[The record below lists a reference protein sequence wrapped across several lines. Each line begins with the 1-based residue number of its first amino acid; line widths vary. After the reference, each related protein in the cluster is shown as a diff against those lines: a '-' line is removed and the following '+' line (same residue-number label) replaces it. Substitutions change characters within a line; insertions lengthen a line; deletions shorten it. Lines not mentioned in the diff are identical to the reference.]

1 MSLDTDSFPAVTDT
15 VTQDGIDVY
24 AELSGDFNPLHVDPE
39 AAAASEF
46 GGIIAHG
53 PIALHAFF
61 RAATTWLGVDA
72 LPATSD
78 VRVTYRAPTRPGDEV
93 TCELRELTEPTP
105 GRLDVVADCV
115 KSDGTVVVS
124 IKATLAV
131 PAAAD

>member
-1 MSLDTDSFPAVTDT
+1 MSAFPVVTDL

-72 LPATSD
+72 LPPTSE
-78 VRVTYRAPTRPGDEV
+78 VKVVYRAPTRPDDEI
-93 TCELRELTEPTP
+93 TCELRSQATLDD
-105 GRLDVVADCV
+105 GRTALEAECV
-115 KSDGTVVVS
+115 KQDGTVVVS
-124 IKATLAV
+124 IRATLAT
-131 PAAAD
+131 